1 MIYFLPEE
9 NCGFNNSLI
18 IFIFVK
24 IGNCIT
30 FAFVLSWSEKLNNTA
45 KNIGIIKLKQW
56 LSRKNSKIRKS
67 LKYLNSCMF

>member
-9 NCGFNNSLI
+9 NCGFNNSL
-18 IFIFVK
+18 K